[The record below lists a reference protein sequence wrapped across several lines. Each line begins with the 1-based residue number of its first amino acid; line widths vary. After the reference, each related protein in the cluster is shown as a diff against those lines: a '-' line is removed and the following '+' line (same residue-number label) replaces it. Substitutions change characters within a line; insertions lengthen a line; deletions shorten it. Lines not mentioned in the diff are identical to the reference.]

1 MARAQVALSLA
12 NMAALLQAQG
22 KTAAAEEAMRRA
34 LSIREDALG
43 PDHPLVRQTFLT
55 GQEGS
60 VSIVCKHCSRYIGR
74 CWICE
79 ANPRPFLTE
88 ARAQPPQC

>member
-22 KTAAAEEAMRRA
+22 KMAAAEEHMRRA

-43 PDHPLVRQTFLT
+43 PDHPLVRRAIPG
-55 GQEGS
+55 GQQGNSLKSLHLLQQEDGALC
-60 VSIVCKHCSRYIGR
+60 I
-74 CWICE
+74 
-79 ANPRPFLTE
+79 
-88 ARAQPPQC
+88 

>member
-22 KTAAAEEAMRRA
+22 KAAAAEEHMRRA

-43 PDHPLVRQTFLT
+43 PDHPLVRHAMPK

-60 VSIVCKHCSRYIGR
+60 LSITVAI
-74 CWICE
+74 
-79 ANPRPFLTE
+79 AE
-88 ARAQPPQC
+88 ARTWSTELDITL